1 MKLLVCI
8 DFSVSTEKFIK
19 TVAELAK
26 TLSAKLWLLH
36 VAEAE
41 PDFLGFKM
49 GPQYIRDVHSEIFR
63 NEHRQIQ
70 RIADRLRKANL
81 DTTAILVQGATVESI
96 LDQAAKLDVD
106 MIVLGSHGRGV
117 MHRLITGSVSES
129 VLRKSVCPVFIVPT
143 NEHRVS
149 PASANMRP
157 EQMA

>member
-1 MKLLVCI
+1 MKILVCV

-19 TVAELAK
+19 MVEGLTKA
-26 TLSAKLWLLH
+26 LSAKLWLLH

-49 GPQYIRDVHSEIFR
+49 GPIRDVHSEIFHS
-63 NEHRQIQ
+63 EHRQIQ
-70 RIADRLRKANL
+70 KIADQLRKASL

-96 LDQAAKLDVD
+96 LSQAAKLDVD

-143 NEHRVS
+143 NEHRMS
-149 PASANMRP
+149 PASANVRP

>member
-19 TVAELAK
+19 TVAELVK

-49 GPQYIRDVHSEIFR
+49 GPQYIRDIHSETFR
-63 NEHRQIQ
+63 SEHRQIQ
-70 RIADRLRKANL
+70 RIADRLRKTNL

-106 MIVLGSHGRGV
+106 MIVLGSHGRSV

>member
-8 DFSVSTEKFIK
+8 DFSVSTEKFIQ

-49 GPQYIRDVHSEIFR
+49 GPKYIRDVHSEIFR
-63 NEHRQIQ
+63 SEHRQIQ

-96 LDQAAKLDVD
+96 LDQAAKLDD
-106 MIVLGSHGRGV
+106 DRSGLSWAKRNASTE
-117 MHRLITGSVSES
+117 TGSVSES

-143 NEHRVS
+143 HEHRVS
-149 PASANMRP
+149 PRVRQHAA
-157 EQMA
+157 

>member
-26 TLSAKLWLLH
+26 TLSAKLGLLH

-49 GPQYIRDVHSEIFR
+49 GPKYIRDVHSEIFR
-63 NEHRQIQ
+63 SEHRQIQ

-106 MIVLGSHGRGV
+106 MIVLGSHGRSV

-143 NEHRVS
+143 HEHRVS
-149 PASANMRP
+149 PRVRQHAA
-157 EQMA
+157 

>member
-143 NEHRVS
+143 HEHRVS